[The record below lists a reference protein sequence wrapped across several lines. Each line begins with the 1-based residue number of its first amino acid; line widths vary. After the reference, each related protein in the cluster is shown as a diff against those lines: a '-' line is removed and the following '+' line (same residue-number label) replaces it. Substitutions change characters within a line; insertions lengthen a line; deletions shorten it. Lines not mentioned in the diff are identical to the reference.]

1 MSTEE
6 KKATDVMFVPSEKS
20 FALSKVKLIKD
31 GGLDVHY
38 EVTETVG
45 NESYTN
51 KYHVESAKDIHPDLR
66 ACFERLRPIMGRIFN
81 ITSFLS
87 FMETPEIKATK
98 AQKDAAREYAD
109 EMLKN
114 IEVRGVSFSGQDDNV
129 GVVLTGLFT
138 VSNNQKT
145 AINSPR
151 LKFNTETFGF
161 EEVLEETAGDIER
174 EVYAFLFKGKKA
186 QLELFGADG
195 NAAPGVENEPGL
207 FPDVNDPANEN
218 DNDNGGDDE
227 TGDI

>member
-1 MSTEE
+1 MSE
-6 KKATDVMFVPSEKS
+6 KKETANVMPIPSEKS
-20 FALSKVKLIKD
+20 FALSKVKTLKD

-38 EVTETVG
+38 EVTETIG

-66 ACFERLRPIMGRIFN
+66 ECFDRLRPIMGRIFN

-87 FMETPEIKATK
+87 MVETDDFKANK
-98 AQKDAAREYAD
+98 NQKEVARNFAD

-114 IEVRGVSFSGQDDNV
+114 IEVRGVSYSGQDDNV

-161 EEVLEETAGDIER
+161 EEDIEN

-195 NAAPGVENEPGL
+195 EPAPGLVAEPEKEDGL
-207 FPDVNDPANEN
+207 FPEVGDPANE
-218 DNDNGGDDE
+218 DDPEDE
-227 TGDI
+227 TADM